1 MQNCASV
8 AWKHLLT
15 LTLCLTGASAV
26 GDYNEILVF
35 HDDFNELNMRKWK
48 HELTMGGGGNWEF
61 EMYVNSRRNSYVR
74 DGVLFMK
81 PTLTSDVYGKK
92 LVVGNNPAVGGQP
105 QWAMNRVDMW
115 GSTPADT
122 CTGNQF
128 FGCER
133 IATQDNPVNYLQSS
147 RVRTAESFSIK
158 YGRVEVR
165 AALPRG
171 DWLWPAIWMLPQDN
185 VYGPWPNSGEID
197 IMESRGN
204 GPSYIADTGQ
214 HMGCDSYG
222 ATLHWGPAYNVDGF
236 AETMGTHTLKNSDFS
251 KDFHIFG
258 LYWSPDEIIFYVDDI
273 SNVVNHVKFTEDGYF
288 WKLGLKSDVWKSDKN
303 GGDVP
308 FKKMFA
314 NPWVGA
320 SPSAPF
326 DQEFYLILNLAI
338 GGTAGVGPQGFF
350 PDGLGN
356 KPWENTESTSLS
368 DFIAAEDQWMP
379 SWTKN
384 GTHGQIGENA
394 ALKIDSVNVWAF
406 EGVSSW
412 TYHNNY
418 TGRAGATGKVTDY
431 SPQNDV
437 SNVTAAWTLF
447 IFFAGLA
454 CGLGMALYS
463 KEIQTLL
470 LKSPVSGEERNIA
483 EQKGNASYGSFQ
495 GRLIQ
500 AEDNHD
506 PPSRGGGGGADH

>member
-1 MQNCASV
+1 
-8 AWKHLLT
+8 
-15 LTLCLTGASAV
+15 
-26 GDYNEILVF
+26 
-35 HDDFNELNMRKWK
+35 MRKWK

-81 PTLTSDVYGKK
+81 PTLTSDVYGADMV
-92 LVVGNNPAVGGQP
+92 LGENEATGDQPA
-105 QWAMNRVDMW
+105 WAMNRVDMW

-133 IATQDNPVNYLQSS
+133 IATQDNPVNFLQSS

-165 AALPRG
+165 AQLPRG

-204 GPSYIADTGQ
+204 SPDYIADTGQ

-236 AETMGTHTLKNSDFS
+236 AETMGTWTLKETDFS

-273 SNVVNHVKFTEDGYF
+273 NNVVNHVQFKSEHYLWDLGIKNEI
-288 WKLGLKSDVWKSDKN
+288 WKDDKK
-303 GGDVP
+303 GDIP
-308 FKKMFA
+308 FKKQFA
-314 NPWVGA
+314 NPWLGA
-320 SPSAPF
+320 SSSAPF
-326 DQEFYLILNLAI
+326 DQEFYLILNLAV

-356 KPWENTESTSLS
+356 KPWRNSESTSLS
-368 DFIAAEDQWMP
+368 DFIKAKDDWYP

-384 GTHGQIGENA
+384 GTHGQIGENT

-406 EGVSSW
+406 EGVSTW

-418 TGRAGATGKVTDY
+418 TGQAGSVASTIVAPEDSLG
-431 SPQNDV
+431 
-437 SNVTAAWTLF
+437 NVTAVWALF
-447 IFFAGLA
+447 IFFCGLA
-454 CGLGMALYS
+454 CGLGIALYF
-463 KEIQTLL
+463 KEIKALM
-470 LKSPVSGEERNIA
+470 KIAGEKLREWIA
-483 EQKGNASYGSFQ
+483 NMNESSSEPQQPGISDSKTRPKEYGSFEA
-495 GRLIQ
+495 G
-500 AEDNHD
+500 A
-506 PPSRGGGGGADH
+506 PPS

>member
-1 MQNCASV
+1 
-8 AWKHLLT
+8 
-15 LTLCLTGASAV
+15 
-26 GDYNEILVF
+26 EILVF

-48 HELTMGGGGNWEF
+48 HELTMGGGSGNWEF

-92 LVVGNNPAVGGQP
+92 YYTTYVLFNTELCARKQHP
-105 QWAMNRVDMW
+105 
-115 GSTPADT
+115 T
-122 CTGNQF
+122 CTTT
-128 FGCER
+128 GCER

-165 AALPRG
+165 ATLPRG
-171 DWLWPAIWMLPQDN
+171 DWLWPGNSIWMLPQDN

-204 GPSYIADTGQ
+204 APSYISNTGQ

-236 AETMGTHTLKNSDFS
+236 AETMGTYTLKTSDFS

-273 SNVVNHVKFTEDGYF
+273 SNVVNHVKFTEESYF
-288 WKLGLKSDVWKSDKN
+288 WKLGLKND
-303 GGDVP
+303 
-308 FKKMFA
+308 KMFA

-356 KPWENTESTSLS
+356 KPWVNTESTSLS
-368 DFIAAEDQWMP
+368 DFIAAEVDWMP
-379 SWTKN
+379 TWTKN
-384 GTHGQIGENA
+384 GTHGQIA

-418 TGRAGATGKVTDY
+418 TGV
-431 SPQNDV
+431 
-437 SNVTAAWTLF
+437 
-447 IFFAGLA
+447 
-454 CGLGMALYS
+454 
-463 KEIQTLL
+463 
-470 LKSPVSGEERNIA
+470 
-483 EQKGNASYGSFQ
+483 
-495 GRLIQ
+495 
-500 AEDNHD
+500 
-506 PPSRGGGGGADH
+506 